1 LIVQGFAL
9 AGTFVGLTLLLTI
22 GPMTGLDVVIHL
34 VMVAVLV
41 IGLVMTWI
49 ARHPFHQPLDR
60 VSAQDIRR

>member
-1 LIVQGFAL
+1 
-9 AGTFVGLTLLLTI
+9 
-22 GPMTGLDVVIHL
+22 MTGLDVVIHL